1 VNGRAWTKRETAVI
15 RRDYPHKATKLIAA
29 VLKRPLSGIYK
40 AAESL
45 GVKKSAAFA
54 KERDYFVKLEKRLA
68 DGLKLFEDFYWPPPE
83 DAPEEAQR
91 IRDIIAALKG
101 TQS

>member
-1 VNGRAWTKRETAVI
+1 MNDIIAMHRADLVNAV
-15 RRDYPHKATKLIAA
+15 TEA
-29 VLKRPLSGIYK
+29 VKPLKRRID
-40 AAESL
+40 E
-45 GVKKSAAFA
+45 
-54 KERDYFVKLEKRLA
+54 LEARLA
-68 DGLKLFEDFYWPPPE
+68 NGLKLFEDFYWPPPE